1 MRNWRRITVPEPA
14 PNVREIFGLA
24 AHAAITGINSL
35 FFYGIRMESGLDME
49 ASGVPSKFWGLS
61 QMTVHP
67 FSRRIGCLALCFA
80 VLTGCAALTGRG
92 PLEEEVPARE
102 WEVKRYS
109 RFLEQNME
117 MINDIYSTVYR
128 PYPFVVDT
136 AQGSVPVQRLIDP
149 RAVMPIV
156 EALKDGKDPDDAL
169 IWWLYE
175 YVIREYRFVVDARY
189 WPTIDETL
197 ERKEADCKGLSLLLM
212 SLFLA
217 AGYDAYA
224 AISNGHMWVRGS
236 DGLRW
241 HTFELDKDPT
251 RNQVYSINGFYDNPL
266 FKVYRDQAFKR
277 KRK

>member
-1 MRNWRRITVPEPA
+1 MPP
-14 PNVREIFGLA
+14 
-24 AHAAITGINSL
+24 SL
-35 FFYGIRMESGLDME
+35 ESLRCFIYGIRMELGLNIS
-49 ASGVPSKFWGLS
+49 ASGARSTFRGLS
-61 QMTVHP
+61 QTAAYP
-67 FSRRIGCLALCFA
+67 FIRRIGYLTLFLLPVFFA
-80 VLTGCAALTGRG
+80 VLTGCAALTGRK
-92 PLEEEVPARE
+92 PLEAEVPAKE

-109 RFLEQNME
+109 RFLEQNMA
-117 MINDIYSTVYR
+117 MINDLYSAVYR

-136 AQGSVPVQRLIDP
+136 AQGSVLIQKLINP

-156 EALKDGKDPDDAL
+156 AALEDGEGPDDAL
-169 IWWLYE
+169 IWSLYE

-241 HTFELDKDPT
+241 HTFELDKNPT